1 MAYVKD
7 LEFFSYNTIN
17 LEGLRRFNLF
27 ILPQENFFKCTRR
40 WECRKIMRERK
51 KNNTYGTENGDTLLM
66 NTKVNQTNKKS
77 KQFCSEVVS

>member
-27 ILPQENFFKCTRR
+27 ILPQENFG
-40 WECRKIMRERK
+40 WRE
-51 KNNTYGTENGDTLLM
+51 NWVTQLVNGRDD
-66 NTKVNQTNKKS
+66 K
-77 KQFCSEVVS
+77 